1 MARVVLVEPYYGG
14 SHRAWVDA
22 WVRHTRHE
30 ITLVTHPDAFWRWR
44 MRGGAVTLAAAFDDV
59 VAAQGRPDAVVVSGL
74 VDVAAF
80 AGHARRSLGSR
91 PLATYFHESQMLYPL
106 APNQR
111 ARGIRPGVVQLDV
124 PSGCVA
130 RGHASVAEVT
140 THAVTYRSG

>member
-30 ITLVTHPDAFWRWR
+30 ITLVTHPDEFWRWR

-80 AGHARRSLGSR
+80 AGHARQQAACDVFPREPDALPPR
-91 PLATYFHESQMLYPL
+91 PEST
-106 APNQR
+106 
-111 ARGIRPGVVQLDV
+111 G
-124 PSGCVA
+124 
-130 RGHASVAEVT
+130 
-140 THAVTYRSG
+140 